1 MGIFDTAVSLGSQI
15 AAQTR
20 TSVAI
25 CQDYIDRIAL
35 KNPLVNAIVSQ
46 RQTYDILA
54 DASLADARALS
65 GTRLSP
71 LDGVPFTL
79 KASLATQ
86 GVRTTNSDGS
96 VNVTSPLTDSDI
108 AKKLKAAGC
117 ILLGKTNGPG
127 GPIHTTTTLFGET
140 KNPHNLLYPTGGS
153 SGGSAAA
160 VAAGFSAFDV
170 GVDSAG
176 SIRIPA
182 SFCGV
187 YGLKPTNG
195 AVSGDGDW
203 SGGMPSRPPFHTI
216 DLYSYGPIT
225 RSLDDLEA
233 VLSIIAGPT
242 PARPHAAP
250 LPASSNPTLAKLV
263 KITSIG
269 PWYCSPFVQNAIDS
283 LLSAQ
288 SGVTVVSA
296 TAPFFDG
303 TAFNNIYNGLS
314 NDPAQ
319 ACAGYPLN
327 ETPWTP
333 AGLNYATI
341 ASRNA
346 QASVH
351 ALYLAQQIEALMGDA
366 DALILGTTAL
376 SPVAIGQTDP
386 AAIAY
391 MAMTALFCIAGN
403 PAVTIPLGFD
413 PSTGVAFGVQL
424 VGRHWRDLDLLAIA
438 GQLAGTPGVQQPTI

>member
-1 MGIFDTAVSLGSQI
+1 MGVFDTALQHGADIGSQ
-15 AAQTR
+15 AR
-20 TSVAI
+20 PSVSI

-35 KNPLVNAIVSQ
+35 KNPLVNAVVAQ
-46 RQTYDILA
+46 RSSSEILA
-54 DASLADARALS
+54 EAALADARALA
-65 GTRLSP
+65 GMRLSA

-79 KASLATQ
+79 KSSFATQ
-86 GVRTTNSDGS
+86 GVLTKNADGS
-96 VNVTSPLTDSDI
+96 VNVASPLADGDI
-108 AKKLKAAGC
+108 ARKLKDAGC

-127 GPIHTTTTLFGET
+127 GAIHTVTTFGET
-140 KNPHNLLYPTGGS
+140 KNPRNLLYPTGGS

-170 GVDSAG
+170 GSDSAG

-187 YGLKPTNG
+187 FGLKPTNG
-195 AVSGDGDW
+195 AVSGEGDW
-203 SGGMPSRPPFHTI
+203 TGAMPSRPPFHTI

-225 RSLDDLEA
+225 RSIEDLEA

-242 PARPHAAP
+242 SARPHAPP
-250 LPASSNPTLAKLV
+250 LPASGNPTLSKLV
-263 KITSIG
+263 KVTSIG
-269 PWYCSPFVQNAIDS
+269 PWYCSAFVQNAIDS
-283 LLSAQ
+283 LLAAQ

-319 ACAGYPLN
+319 ACAGYALN
-327 ETPWTP
+327 ETPWSP
-333 AGLNYATI
+333 AGLNYVTY

-346 QASVH
+346 QAAVH
-351 ALYLAQQIEALMGDA
+351 ALYLAQQVHALMGDA

-376 SPVAIGQTDP
+376 SPPAIGQTDP

-391 MAMTALFCIAGN
+391 MAMTALFCITGH
-403 PAVTIPLGFD
+403 PAVTLPLGTD
-413 PSTGVAFGVQL
+413 PATGVSFGVQL
-424 VGRHWRDLDLLAIA
+424 VGRHWRDFELLTLAQ
-438 GQLAGTPGVQQPTI
+438 QLALTFDVPVI